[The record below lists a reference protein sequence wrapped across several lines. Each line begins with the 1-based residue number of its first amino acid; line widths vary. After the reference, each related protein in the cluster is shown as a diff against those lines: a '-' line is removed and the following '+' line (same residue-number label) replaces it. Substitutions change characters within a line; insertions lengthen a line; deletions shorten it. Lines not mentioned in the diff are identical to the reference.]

1 MKGKGIIT
9 EFIYPPI
16 PLRNYDWQAN
26 REDYDEDSLIGY
38 GITEED
44 AINDLI
50 KQEEEQDQ

>member
-1 MKGKGIIT
+1 MKGIIT

-16 PLRNYDWQAN
+16 PLRNYDWQAI

-38 GITEED
+38 GRTEQD

-50 KQEEEQDQ
+50 QQEKEQE